1 MHRLKQR
8 RKQSKNLQTSSAEF
22 VLVSLLKVTR
32 YMYKKQNTNWKR
44 LQELY
49 EVVQVRGNT
58 KKMRIWS
65 FNNSNWLMAE
75 RKVN

>member
-22 VLVSLLKVTR
+22 VLVSVLKVTR
-32 YMYKKQNTNWKR
+32 YMYKKQNVNWKL

-65 FNNSNWLMAE
+65 FNNSKLMRE
-75 RKVN
+75 RKEN